1 MGEKSFVSI
10 AENYFKRYPH
20 LDLFCTQSPHNGLE
34 IIIVIP
40 IYNEENVIS
49 TLDSLFRQHN
59 KLGFSVEIIAIINHS
74 VFADTIIKDHNQKT
88 FTLLSEYADLN
99 NSESMSLFPFMI
111 GDLAHKHAGV
121 GWGRKIGMDLALR
134 RFLQLKK
141 NGLIVG
147 LDADTIVEENYLNS
161 IFSHFSNHDH
171 TAVSIHFEHPL
182 SGEYTDDHYQLIC
195 SYELHLRYYK
205 NALSFAGFPFAFHTI
220 GSAFALTAL
229 SYARQGGMN
238 RRKAGEDFYF
248 INKLIKGE
256 NFGEITNTKV
266 IPSSRVSDRVPFGTG
281 RAMLE
286 AKTNK
291 KDLSF
296 TYSFNAFLDLK
307 KWVDLIKENKLT
319 YEAFPKAIK
328 TFMNEKTWLKQKKD
342 ITNNSVN
349 HPSLVKRFFFTFD
362 AFWVLKFVHF
372 YRDNIQSNE
381 KLLNSVNRLL
391 NQKVAISFNSELEQ
405 LKFMRK
411 WDKKKGFKMNP

>member
-20 LDLFCTQSPHNGLE
+20 LDLFCSQSPHHGLE

-40 IYNEENVIS
+40 IFNEKNVIS
-49 TLDSLFRQHN
+49 TLESLFSQ
-59 KLGFSVEIIAIINHS
+59 KDVIPFSVEIIAIINHS
-74 VFADTIIKDHNQKT
+74 ISADPGIKNHNHQT
-88 FTLLSEYADLN
+88 FILLSEFAELN
-99 NSESMSLFPFMI
+99 NSESMCLFPFLV

-121 GWGRKIGMDLALR
+121 GWGRKIGMDLALK
-134 RFLQLKK
+134 RFLQLNK

-147 LDADTIVEENYLNS
+147 LDADTTVEKNYLNS
-161 IFSHFSNHDH
+161 IYTHFNNHDH

-182 SGEYTDDHYQLIC
+182 GGEYDDHHHQLIC
-195 SYELHLRYYK
+195 NYELHLRYYK
-205 NALSFAGFPFAFHTI
+205 NALSFAGFPFAFHTV

-266 IPSSRVSDRVPFGTG
+266 IPSSRISDRVPFGTG

-286 AKTNK
+286 AKNNK

-296 TYSFNAFLDLK
+296 SYSFNAFLELK
-307 KWVDLIKENKLT
+307 KWVDLIKQNELA
-319 YEAFPKAIK
+319 YEAFPKSVQA
-328 TFMNEKTWLKQKKD
+328 FLNEKTWLKQKNELLKNTVD
-342 ITNNSVN
+342 HT
-349 HPSLVKRFFFTFD
+349 SLVKRFFIIFD

-372 YRDNIQSNE
+372 FRDHIQSNE
-381 KLLNSVNRLL
+381 KLLDGVNRLL
-391 NQKVAISFNSELEQ
+391 QQNAGVSLNSELEQ
-405 LKFMRK
+405 LKFMRN
-411 WDKKKGFKMNP
+411 WDKKKGLNLNP